1 MTIYLGLGSNEGN
14 RNAYLQ
20 EAVKQLRER
29 DFEVTEISP
38 VVETPSLFADDAE
51 PAWNRPFLNCV
62 VAGQA
67 SWEPEQGLEIA
78 KEIEAE
84 LGRKKSRKWAPR
96 TIDIDL
102 LLWHDQVVETGN
114 LTIPHYGIA
123 DRVFVLTPLLHLK
136 PDLVIPGTNRTVS
149 ELCRGVKPSP
159 LWMGI
164 LNLTPD
170 SFSDGGTW
178 TDEEVLV
185 KRIDSMI
192 AENVQIID
200 VGAESTRPNAVAI
213 GADEEWRRLR
223 PVLQLINQ
231 RLEGRTINPM
241 VSVDS
246 RHAGT
251 LEKALAAG
259 VQMINDVSGLCD
271 PAIRELVKESGCQV
285 VAMHS
290 MSIPVDPGVLLPTD
304 HSAVNQLQAWLGSNL
319 NQWVDQG
326 LDPNRIIFDPGIG
339 FGKNP
344 LQSLQLLQN
353 CTALKETGVRLLIGH
368 SRKSFMSGFTD
379 QKFADRDLETL
390 GISLALCQQ
399 GVEILRVHD
408 PVMHIRAYRGWS
420 HVSAG

>member
-1 MTIYLGLGSNEGN
+1 MTIYLGLGSNDGN
-14 RNAYLQ
+14 RNEKLQ
-20 EAVKQLRER
+20 DAIKRLKARG
-29 DFEVTEISP
+29 FEVSEISP
-38 VVETPSLFADDAE
+38 VVETPALLPDDAD

-67 SWEPEQGLEIA
+67 SWDPEQGLEIA
-78 KEIEAE
+78 KEIEAG
-84 LGRKKSRKWAPR
+84 LGRRKSRKWAPR
-96 TIDIDL
+96 MIDIDL
-102 LLWHDQVVETGN
+102 LLWHEQVFETGK

-123 DRVFVLTPLLHLK
+123 DRAFVLTPLLHLK
-136 PDLVIPGTNRTVS
+136 PDLVIPGTNRTVA
-149 ELCRGVKPSP
+149 ELCRRVKPVP

-170 SFSDGGTW
+170 SFSDGDTW
-178 TDEEVLV
+178 TDEEVLLT
-185 KRIDSMI
+185 RIDSMI

-200 VGAESTRPNAVAI
+200 VGAESTRPNAIAI
-213 GADEEWRRLR
+213 SPDEEWRRLQ

-231 RLEGRTINPM
+231 RLDGRTINPM

-246 RHAGT
+246 RHART

-259 VQMINDVSGLCD
+259 VQMINDVSGLSD
-271 PAIRELVKESGCQV
+271 PAIRDLAKESRCQV

-304 HSAVNQLQAWLGSNL
+304 DSAVNQMQAWLGSNL
-319 NQWVDQG
+319 NQWLDHG

-344 LQSLQLLQN
+344 LQSLQLLRN
-353 CTALKETGVRLLIGH
+353 CTALKENGVRLLIGH
-368 SRKSFMSGFTD
+368 SRKSFMNSFAD
-379 QKFADRDLETL
+379 RVFADRDLETL

-399 GVEILRVHD
+399 GVEIIRVHD
-408 PVMHIRAYRGWS
+408 PVMHVRGYRGWS
-420 HVSAG
+420 HVNAG